1 MTYEEFEKMFPGF
14 DGFLLLYIS
23 GSQGVAPA
31 ELVVDYG
38 ADFDDLD
45 SLCDCFTRFIDEN
58 ALENIDS
65 YIEDCE
71 NDEAEALMEAIIDSG
86 EFEIYLENDELG
98 EPSFI
103 YNNGIIEENRRRI

>member
-1 MTYEEFEKMFPGF
+1 MTYEEFEQIFPGF
-14 DGFLLLYIS
+14 DGSLLLYIS

-38 ADFDDLD
+38 TDFDDLD

-86 EFEIYLENDELG
+86 DFLVGIDGDNLTHEYSLGFITEL
-98 EPSFI
+98 
-103 YNNGIIEENRRRI
+103 